1 MSLRMP
7 EHLWLCA
14 HCRRGLDS
22 GDNPARWV
30 RRTASSGGLLLLQMA
45 GLVVLTTAVAARA
58 CEFAVEWLRRCPRR
72 VLSMREACQQIQR
85 CVACAARIS
94 LLPKAAAWR
103 VTYNRRPQHQE
114 WHSRCKVVVKLSR
127 SALYSSLYRKALGRA
142 LNRRIHTI
150 LRTLLVPARLRRI
163 QRIQLYSV
171 YTIQRIQYTTLY
183 TLPLLTTAFARV
195 GCR

>member
-30 RRTASSGGLLLLQMA
+30 RRAASSGGLLLLQMA
-45 GLVVLTTAVAARA
+45 GLVVLATAVAARA
-58 CEFAVEWLRRCPRR
+58 CEFGVEWLRRCPRR

-94 LLPKAAAWR
+94 LLQKAAAWR

-114 WHSRCKVVVKLSR
+114 WLATDFFVHGHRVDRLPWPWEAARFSGREKCK
-127 SALYSSLYRKALGRA
+127 GG
-142 LNRRIHTI
+142 H
-150 LRTLLVPARLRRI
+150 
-163 QRIQLYSV
+163 
-171 YTIQRIQYTTLY
+171 
-183 TLPLLTTAFARV
+183 FARIPQHGSWIMMGIV
-195 GCR
+195 GFQQLTRQL